1 MVEIQQKENQN
12 ITMSNILRKTGYRIA
27 ELRKRLGLSQEKFA
41 EVVGIS
47 KNYLGNI
54 ELGKQAVTLIVLEM
68 ITDKL
73 EISLSDFFKDI

>member
-1 MVEIQQKENQN
+1 MVEIQKKENQN
-12 ITMSNILRKTGYRIA
+12 VVMNDFLIKIGSKIS
-27 ELRKRLGLSQEKFA
+27 ELRKGLNLSQEKLA
-41 EVVGIS
+41 EIAGIS

-54 ELGKQAVTLIVLEM
+54 ELGKQAVTIQLLKT